1 MSKWFRNLENPPTKS
16 DNSTNSNRVVAVKI
30 KFVSIVII
38 TYEDKFGI
46 NSPHNFYITKQHF
59 MDQKVFFSEPKTADL
74 APGSSSP
81 SLSCIW

>member
-1 MSKWFRNLENPPTKS
+1 MVQKLRKS
-16 DNSTNSNRVVAVKI
+16 TNETDNSTNSNRVVAVKI
-30 KFVSIVII
+30 NFVSIVII

-59 MDQKVFFSEPKTADL
+59 MDQKVVFPEPKTADL

>member
-1 MSKWFRNLENPPTKS
+1 MVQKLRKS
-16 DNSTNSNRVVAVKI
+16 TNETDNSTNSNRVVAVKI

-46 NSPHNFYITKQHF
+46 NSPHNFYVTKQHF
-59 MDQKVFFSEPKTADL
+59 MDQKVVFPEPKTADL

>member
-1 MSKWFRNLENPPTKS
+1 MVQKLRKS
-16 DNSTNSNRVVAVKI
+16 TNETDNSTNSNRVVAVKI

-59 MDQKVFFSEPKTADL
+59 MDQKVVFPEPKTADL